1 MTKSVKNGSAIC
13 FHFKSVAL
21 AVKFFNNST
30 TVSGVTKWLCIKTL
44 TVTINI

>member
-21 AVKFFNNST
+21 AVKLFNNST
-30 TVSGVTKWLCIKTL
+30 AVTKWLCIKTL